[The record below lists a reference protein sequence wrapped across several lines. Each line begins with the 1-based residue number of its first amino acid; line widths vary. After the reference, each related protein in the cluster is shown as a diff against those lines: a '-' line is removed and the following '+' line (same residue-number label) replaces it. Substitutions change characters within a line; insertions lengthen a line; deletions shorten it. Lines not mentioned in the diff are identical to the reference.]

1 MQPYYSDPMTT
12 LYLGD
17 SREVL
22 PALGLTADCVIA
34 DPPYGETKLA
44 WDRWPDG
51 WLQTA
56 AAVAPALWCFGSWRV
71 FGPRWA
77 EFTTAGWK
85 FGQDLV
91 WEKHNG
97 SGFAADR
104 FRRVHETITHWYQ
117 GAWGDVH
124 HQVPRISSAGARQS
138 HGGNRTRRAS
148 GPHLGKIGAGVYVDD
163 GTRMARSVLYAKSM
177 QRSAIHPTEKPVK
190 GLLEHLVYYSA
201 PVGGLVVDPF
211 AGSGSTLVAA
221 RELGRRA
228 VGVEASE
235 EYCEAAAKRLSAI
248 DAQPH
253 LPFEVGA

>member
-1 MQPYYSDPMTT
+1 MQPYYEDPHTQ
-12 LYLGD
+12 LYVGD
-17 SREVL
+17 CRDVL
-22 PALGLTADCVIA
+22 PALELQADCVIA
-34 DPPYGETKLA
+34 DPPYGETSLA

-51 WLQTA
+51 WLEVA
-56 AAVAPALWCFGSWRV
+56 AIVAPALWCFGSMRM
-71 FGPRWA
+71 FLKHHSEYTA
-77 EFTTAGWK
+77 AGWK
-85 FGQDLV
+85 LAQDVV

-97 SGFAADR
+97 PGFQTDR
-104 FRRVHETITHWYQ
+104 FRRVHEIATHWYR

-124 HQVPRISSAGARQS
+124 HEVPRIISGEHRRTIRRSEYGPAQYGSRGPSADVR
-138 HGGNRTRRAS
+138 
-148 GPHLGKIGAGVYVDD
+148 D
-163 GTRMARSVLYAKSM
+163 GTVLARSVLYAKSM

-190 GLLEHLVYYSA
+190 GLLEHLVSYSV
-201 PVGGLVVDPF
+201 PPGGLVVDPF

-221 RELGRRA
+221 REMGRQA

>member
-1 MQPYYSDPMTT
+1 MQPYYSDDHVQ

-22 PALGLTADCVIA
+22 PALNLTADAIIA
-34 DPPYGETKLA
+34 DPPYGETHLG
-44 WDRWPDG
+44 WDVWPEG
-51 WLQTA
+51 WLETA
-56 AAVAPALWCFGSWRV
+56 TTTAPALWCFGSMRMLLKHHSEYT
-71 FGPRWA
+71 A
-77 EFTTAGWK
+77 AGWK
-85 FGQDLV
+85 LAQDVV

-97 SGFAADR
+97 PGFATDR
-104 FRRVHETITHWYQ
+104 FRRVHEIATHWYR
-117 GAWGDVH
+117 GAWGDVYH
-124 HQVPRISSAGARQS
+124 EVPRIISGERR
-138 HGGNRTRRAS
+138 RTVRRS
-148 GPHLGKIGAGVYVDD
+148 GVEPHQYGTRGPSMDVRD
-163 GTRMARSVLYAKSM
+163 GTVLARSVLYAKSM

-221 RELGRRA
+221 RESGRRS

-235 EYCEAAAKRLSAI
+235 EYCEAAAKRLAAL
-248 DAQPH
+248 DAQPA